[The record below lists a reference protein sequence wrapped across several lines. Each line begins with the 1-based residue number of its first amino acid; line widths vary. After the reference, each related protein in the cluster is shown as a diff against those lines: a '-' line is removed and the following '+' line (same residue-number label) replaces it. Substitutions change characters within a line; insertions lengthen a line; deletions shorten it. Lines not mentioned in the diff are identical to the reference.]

1 MNLEISLPENE
12 PVRLASAQLEELDY
26 TNLYKA
32 YSSKGRK
39 SAVEPR
45 VMFKVMAYAYQQGI
59 FSSRKIEE
67 AIRKLEEWG
76 ATDHETVF
84 IDGTKLESRAGRYTF
99 VWKKSIEKHL
109 EKVKEDVFAAT
120 GIRTLSELRDHLECR
135 KEQISFCPW
144 NWAQEKRRPEG
155 VGGAEGTKRSLGIL

>member
-67 AIRKLEEWG
+67 ACRYRVDFKWLLEDHAAPDHTTISRFRTGRCMGVVEELFYQYIRKLEE
-76 ATDHETVF
+76 
-84 IDGTKLESRAGRYTF
+84 
-99 VWKKSIEKHL
+99 
-109 EKVKEDVFAAT
+109 
-120 GIRTLSELRDHLECR
+120 
-135 KEQISFCPW
+135 
-144 NWAQEKRRPEG
+144 
-155 VGGAEGTKRSLGIL
+155 